1 MEAVPLHDPA
11 RALWVV
17 PIRHHSPACAAQLER
32 LIAAVRPAALLVEG
46 PCDFDPLIEQLC
58 DPRTRAPVAI
68 VALRE
73 AGAGQATRRVA
84 SYFPF
89 CAHSP
94 ELIALQAAATL
105 GVPARFID
113 LPSTAREMVFD
124 EAGEPARS
132 LLSDERPFDVG
143 DYVTALAREL
153 GCRDGNEVWDQ
164 LFETRIAD
172 AGWQGFFAD
181 VASYCACIR
190 AATDS
195 VQMERDGTLAREA
208 QMRAILAETRANVSG
223 PIVAVVG
230 GFHAAA
236 LFEPALAKSIAAR
249 GDAGRSYLIRYG
261 MRQLDALGGY
271 GAGLPLPG
279 FYDRLWQVRD
289 SGGQGLALALVS
301 GFAAHLRTSGG
312 AEAPSFPVIANA
324 VEQAERLAALR
335 GRPFPARDD
344 IIDAVRS
351 SFIKGEIPVERVPL
365 LNELSAWLTGTAI
378 GEVPPSAGSPPLVE
392 AVRVQARSLGFAVTD
407 GERRNRELDIYRKP
421 RHREASR
428 FCHAMALIE
437 AHFGQRTA
445 GPDFRNEVA
454 LDRLHEIWSVAWS
467 PLVESRLI
475 ELSEAADTLGEA
487 LAFVLAQKLASLAE
501 HGQGRSALA
510 AIDLFSAACR
520 AGMGSEADAILALVE
535 RHVIEDPQLGSVVAA
550 LTDLVL
556 LRRGREAI
564 GIVDTA
570 PLDHLIATAWR
581 RVLVLLPEL
590 VDCGAEQ
597 LRDAVS
603 ALADLRGLIELAR
616 GSDAP
621 IEISLFDEALAR
633 LLAQPLAPMLA
644 GAVMAFALIDGQA
657 DADVLEARLSGELAS
672 GYVDPAERLAFL
684 GGVVAIAR
692 ELLWT
697 VPGIIATLDALVS
710 GLDEEAFVAL
720 LPHLRLALM
729 PLDPRE
735 TDRLAEEVAIRI
747 GAQPGQ
753 LAMQVDISEAELAAN
768 LALDRDLAR
777 VLARDGVA

>member
-1 MEAVPLHDPA
+1 MEEVPLHDPA

-17 PIRHHSPACAAQLER
+17 PIRHHSPACSAQLER

-58 DPRTRAPVAI
+58 DQRTRAPVAI
-68 VALRE
+68 VSLRE
-73 AGAGQATRRVA
+73 AAGQATRRVA

-94 ELIALQAAATL
+94 ELIALQAAAAL
-105 GVPARFID
+105 GLPARFID

-124 EAGEPARS
+124 EAGAPARS

-172 AGWQGFFAD
+172 AGWQQFFGD

-195 VQMERDGTLAREA
+195 AQMERDGTLAREA
-208 QMRAILAETRANVSG
+208 QMRAILAETRASVSG

-236 LFEPALAKSIAAR
+236 LFEPALGEPVAAR
-249 GDAGRSYLIRYG
+249 ADAGRSYLIRYG

-301 GFAAHLRTSGG
+301 GFAAHLRASDG

-344 IIDAVRS
+344 IIDAIRS

-365 LNELSAWLTGTAI
+365 LNELRAWLTGTAI

-392 AVRVQARSLGFAVTD
+392 AVRAQARSLGFNVTD
-407 GERRNRELDIYRKP
+407 GERRNRELDIYRKV

-428 FCHAMALIE
+428 FCHAMALID
-437 AHFGQRTA
+437 AQFSQRTA

-475 ELSEAADTLGEA
+475 ELSEAADTLSEA
-487 LAFVLAQKLASLAE
+487 LAFALAQKLAALAE
-501 HGQGRSALA
+501 HGKGRSALA
-510 AIDLFSAACR
+510 AIDLFSTACR
-520 AGMGSEADAILALVE
+520 AGLGAEADAILALVE

-556 LRRGREAI
+556 LRRGRETL

-570 PLDHLIATAWR
+570 PLDHLIGTTWR

-590 VDCGAEQ
+590 ADCGADQ

-621 IEISLFDEALAR
+621 IEIALFDEALAR

-644 GAVMAFALIDGQA
+644 GAVMAFVLIDGQA
-657 DADVLEARLSGELAS
+657 DAEALEARLSGELAS
-672 GYVDPAERLAFL
+672 GYVDSAERLAFL
-684 GGVVAIAR
+684 GGVIAIAR

-710 GLDEEAFVAL
+710 GLDDEGFVAL

-747 GAQPGQ
+747 GVQPGG
-753 LAMQVDISEAELAAN
+753 LAMDIGISEAELAAN
-768 LALDRDLAR
+768 LTLDRELTR